1 MDKIGVIVGDG
12 EFPLLFM
19 KEAKKNKI
27 PIYPIGLFKSVNE
40 EIKKIDNYAE
50 FNIGNIGEIVRY
62 LLSNDI
68 RKVVMLGKVE
78 KKLIFE
84 DLILDKYGE
93 RIMEMVP
100 DKKDETL
107 LFAIIGFLRLNKIK
121 VLPQNYLMNRFIFE
135 NKCYTENFPNFE
147 DEKTI
152 KIGIEAA
159 KALSRV
165 DAGQTV
171 ICRDSSVIA
180 IEGIEGTDET
190 IKRAGKYSDKENIL
204 VKMSRPQQDMRVDI
218 PTIGLQTLKNAYEN
232 NIKGI
237 VAEAG
242 KMMFLNQ
249 EECIEFANKN
259 KMFIVG
265 KKYNR
270 RSL

>member
-1 MDKIGVIVGDG
+1 MEKIGLIVGNGD
-12 EFPLLFM
+12 FPFYFIE
-19 KEAKKNKI
+19 EAKRNNI
-27 PIYPIGLFKSVNE
+27 PIYPIGLFKTVNE
-40 EIKKIDNYAE
+40 EIKKSENYVE
-50 FNIGNIGEIVRY
+50 FNIGSIGEIVKY
-62 LLSNDI
+62 LLLNDI
-68 RKVVMLGKVE
+68 KKIVMLGKVE

-93 RIMEMVP
+93 RIMEIVP

-121 VLPQNYLMNRFIFE
+121 VLPQSYLMKKFLFE
-135 NKCYTENFPNFE
+135 NKCYTENSPTLE

-171 ICRDSSVIA
+171 VCRDMSVIA

-190 IKRAGKYSDKENIL
+190 IKRAAIYSDRDNII

-218 PTIGLQTLKNAYEN
+218 PTIGLNTLKIAYEN
-232 NIKGI
+232 NVKGI

-249 EECIEFANKN
+249 EECIDFANEKGI
-259 KMFIVG
+259 FIVG
-265 KKYNR
+265 KKI
-270 RSL
+270 

>member
-1 MDKIGVIVGDG
+1 MEKIGLIVGNG
-12 EFPLLFM
+12 EFPVYFIEEARRMSIPVYPIALFDTVN
-19 KEAKKNKI
+19 NKI
-27 PIYPIGLFKSVNE
+27 KE
-40 EIKKIDNYAE
+40 MDNYVE

-68 RKVVMLGKVE
+68 RKIIMLGKVE

-84 DLILDKYGE
+84 ELILDKYGE
-93 RIMEMVP
+93 RIMEIVP

-107 LFAIIGFLRLNKIK
+107 LFAIIAFLRLNKIE
-121 VLPQNYLMNRFIFE
+121 VLPQSYLMKKFLFE
-135 NKCYTENFPNFE
+135 NKCYTEIKPSLE

-171 ICRDSSVIA
+171 VCRDMSVIA

-190 IKRAGKYSDKENIL
+190 IRRAGLYSDKENII

-218 PTIGLQTLKNAYEN
+218 PTVGLQTLKTAYEN
-232 NIKGI
+232 NVKGI
-237 VAEAG
+237 VVESE
-242 KMMFLNQ
+242 KMIFLNQ
-249 EECIEFANKN
+249 EECIKFANEH

-265 KKYNR
+265 KKI
-270 RSL
+270 

>member
-1 MDKIGVIVGDG
+1 MEKIGLIVGNGD
-12 EFPLLFM
+12 FPLYFIE
-19 KEAKKNKI
+19 EAKRNNV
-27 PIYPIGLFKSVNE
+27 PIYPIGLFKTVNDK
-40 EIKKIDNYAE
+40 IKKSENYVE
-50 FNIGNIGEIVRY
+50 FNIGSIGEIVKY
-62 LLSNDI
+62 LLLNDI
-68 RKVVMLGKVE
+68 KKIIMLGKVE

-93 RIMEMVP
+93 QIMEIVP

-121 VLPQNYLMNRFIFE
+121 VLPQSYLMKKFLFE
-135 NKCYTENFPNFE
+135 NKCYTIKSPSLE

-159 KALSRV
+159 RALSRV

-171 ICRDSSVIA
+171 VCRDMSVIA

-190 IKRAGKYSDKENIL
+190 IKRAAVYSDRDNII

-218 PTIGLQTLKNAYEN
+218 PTIGLDTLKNAYEN
-232 NIKGI
+232 KVKGI

-242 KMMFLNQ
+242 RMMFLNQ
-249 EECIEFANKN
+249 KECIDFANEKGI
-259 KMFIVG
+259 FIVG
-265 KKYNR
+265 KKI
-270 RSL
+270 